1 MTATEAVFGEDI
13 NKETE
18 SLYKKQRKLGEGT
31 YAVVYQGQHI
41 KTGRT
46 VAIKKIKVGNM
57 RSGLDM
63 SAIRE
68 VKALQE
74 LRHPNV
80 IELVDVFSHK
90 TNLNLVLE
98 YLDTDLEIV
107 IKEKNLVFMPA
118 DIKSWMMMAL
128 RGLDH
133 CHKCWL
139 LHRDLK
145 PNNLLIASDGQLKLA
160 DFGLARDFGDVKR
173 AMTSNTVTRWY
184 RAPELLLGA
193 TNYTGAIDIWAMGC
207 IFAELLLRAPYL
219 PGDSD
224 IEQLTTI
231 FKARGTP
238 TEEEWPGMS
247 KLPAG
252 FKFDKYPRPQ
262 FSDLFQGASEDALV
276 LMNLMLT
283 FNPTNRISAGDAL
296 RHPYFSNMP
305 RPTKPAKLPRPK
317 KEQAA
322 EIAADGEMANNEDS
336 RKRQF
341 KDAFSDDDVFGSRP
355 MIAGQ
360 ANNATAAGGGGGGGG
375 GDGPANKRM
384 DMRISSPA

>member
-1 MTATEAVFGEDI
+1 MATPKAVFGEDI

-98 YLDTDLEIV
+98 FLDTDLEIV
-107 IKEKNLVFMPA
+107 IKDKSLFFMPA

-160 DFGLARDFGDVKR
+160 DFGLAREFGDVKR
-173 AMTSNTVTRWY
+173 AMTSQTVTRWY

-193 TNYTGAIDIWAMGC
+193 SNYTGAIDIWAMGC
-207 IFAELLLRAPYL
+207 IFAELLLRTPYL
-219 PGDSD
+219 PGESD
-224 IEQLTTI
+224 IDQLTVI

-238 TEEEWPGMS
+238 TEDDWPGMS
-247 KLPAG
+247 KLPAV
-252 FKFDKYPRPQ
+252 FKFDKHPRPQ
-262 FSDLFQGASEDALV
+262 FSDLFQGSSEDAV
-276 LMNLMLT
+276 GLMNLMLA
-283 FNPTNRISAGDAL
+283 FNPSSRISAADAL
-296 RHPYFSNMP
+296 NHPYFTNLP

-317 KEQAA
+317 KEEEAA
-322 EIAADGEMANNEDS
+322 VDMDS
-336 RKRQF
+336 TGGGRKRQLY
-341 KDAFSDDDVFGSRP
+341 DAFSDDGDVFGE
-355 MIAGQ
+355 
-360 ANNATAAGGGGGGGG
+360 NAIDTTG
-375 GDGPANKRM
+375 GPAASKRV

>member
-1 MTATEAVFGEDI
+1 MAAPEAVFGEDI

-238 TEEEWPGMS
+238 TEDEWPGMS

-252 FKFDKYPRPQ
+252 FRFDKYPRPQ
-262 FSDLFQGASEDALV
+262 FSDLFHGASEEALV

-283 FNPTNRISAGDAL
+283 FNPTNRITAGDAL
-296 RHPYFSNMP
+296 QHHYFSNLP
-305 RPTKPAKLPRPK
+305 RPTRPARLPRPK
-317 KEQAA
+317 KEGIVEAVDN
-322 EIAADGEMANNEDS
+322 EVVNNGDN

-341 KDAFSDDDVFGSRP
+341 KNAFSDDDDVFSSRP
-355 MIAGQ
+355 IDGQ
-360 ANNATAAGGGGGGGG
+360 GNNAAG
-375 GDGPANKRM
+375 GDGPASKRM

>member
-1 MTATEAVFGEDI
+1 MTTPKAVFGEDI

-46 VAIKKIKVGNM
+46 VAIKKIKIGNM

-98 YLDTDLEIV
+98 FLDTDLEIV
-107 IKEKNLVFMPA
+107 IKDKSLFFMPA

-160 DFGLARDFGDVKR
+160 DFGLAREFGDVKR
-173 AMTSNTVTRWY
+173 VMT
-184 RAPELLLGA
+184 
-193 TNYTGAIDIWAMGC
+193 
-207 IFAELLLRAPYL
+207 
-219 PGDSD
+219 
-224 IEQLTTI
+224 
-231 FKARGTP
+231 
-238 TEEEWPGMS
+238 
-247 KLPAG
+247 
-252 FKFDKYPRPQ
+252 
-262 FSDLFQGASEDALV
+262 
-276 LMNLMLT
+276 
-283 FNPTNRISAGDAL
+283 
-296 RHPYFSNMP
+296 
-305 RPTKPAKLPRPK
+305 
-317 KEQAA
+317 
-322 EIAADGEMANNEDS
+322 
-336 RKRQF
+336 
-341 KDAFSDDDVFGSRP
+341 
-355 MIAGQ
+355 
-360 ANNATAAGGGGGGGG
+360 
-375 GDGPANKRM
+375 
-384 DMRISSPA
+384 

>member
-1 MTATEAVFGEDI
+1 M
-13 NKETE
+13 TE
-18 SLYKKQRKLGEGT
+18 SLYRKQRKLGEGT

-80 IELVDVFSHK
+80 IELIDVFSHK

-98 YLDTDLEIV
+98 FLDTDL
-107 IKEKNLVFMPA
+107 KFLVFMPA

-133 CHKCWL
+133 CHRCWL

-145 PNNLLIASDGQLKLA
+145 PNNLLIAADGQLKLA
-160 DFGLARDFGDVKR
+160 DFGLAREYGDVKR
-173 AMTSNTVTRWY
+173 AMTSQTVTRWY

-193 TNYTGAIDIWAMGC
+193 TNYSGAIDIWAMG
-207 IFAELLLRAPYL
+207 YL
-219 PGDSD
+219 
-224 IEQLTTI
+224 EQLTTI

-238 TEEEWPGMS
+238 TEEDWPGMT
-247 KLPAG
+247 KLPSG
-252 FKFDKYPRPQ
+252 FKFDRYPRPQ
-262 FSDLFQGASEDALV
+262 FADLFHGASEDALL
-276 LMNLMLT
+276 LMNRMLG
-283 FNPTNRISAGDAL
+283 FNPTGRITAAEAL
-296 RHPYFSNMP
+296 SHPYFTNSP
-305 RPTKPAKLPRPK
+305 RPTRPAKLPRPK
-317 KEQAA
+317 KPDMVEDTV
-322 EIAADGEMANNEDS
+322 DGGEPESEGARRDCS
-336 RKRQF
+336 GYR
-341 KDAFSDDDVFGSRP
+341 
-355 MIAGQ
+355 
-360 ANNATAAGGGGGGGG
+360 
-375 GDGPANKRM
+375 
-384 DMRISSPA
+384 

>member
-1 MTATEAVFGEDI
+1 MTSKAIFGEDI

-18 SLYKKQRKLGEGT
+18 SLYRKQKKLGEGT

-41 KTGRT
+41 HTGRT
-46 VAIKKIKVGNM
+46 VAIKKLKMGNM

-80 IELVDVFSHK
+80 VELIDVFSHK

-98 YLDTDLEIV
+98 FLDTDLEIV
-107 IKEKNLVFMPA
+107 IKDKSLVFMPA
-118 DIKSWMMMAL
+118 DIKSWMLMAL

-145 PNNLLIASDGQLKLA
+145 PNNLLISADGQLKLA
-160 DFGLARDFGDVKR
+160 DFGLAREFGDVGR
-173 AMTSNTVTRWY
+173 AMTSQTVTLWY

-207 IFAELLLRAPYL
+207 IFAELLLRAPYM
-219 PGDSD
+219 PSESD
-224 IEQLTTI
+224 LEQLTTI

-238 TEEEWPGMS
+238 SEEDWPGMT
-247 KLPAG
+247 KLPFG
-252 FKFDKYPRPQ
+252 FKFEKYPRPQ
-262 FSDLFQGASEDALV
+262 FSDLFRGASEDALA
-276 LMNLMLT
+276 LMNAMLA
-283 FNPTNRISAGDAL
+283 FNPSSRVSAADAL
-296 RHPYFSNMP
+296 KHPYFASLP
-305 RPTKPAKLPRPK
+305 RPTKPARLPRPQKAAQDTKVNAEEEQK
-317 KEQAA
+317 KR
-322 EIAADGEMANNEDS
+322 G
-336 RKRQF
+336 F
-341 KDAFSDDDVFGSRP
+341 GDAFSGGENVGAGP
-355 MIAGQ
+355 GIAES
-360 ANNATAAGGGGGGGG
+360 
-375 GDGPANKRM
+375 PVSKRVNVA
-384 DMRISSPA
+384 ISSPA